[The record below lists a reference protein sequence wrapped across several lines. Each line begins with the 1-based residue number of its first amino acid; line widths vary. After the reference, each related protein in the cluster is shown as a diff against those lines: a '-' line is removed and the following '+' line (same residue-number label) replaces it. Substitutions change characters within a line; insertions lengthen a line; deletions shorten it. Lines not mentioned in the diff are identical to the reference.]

1 MPADF
6 NKPVKT
12 DNYDT
17 GLLATIRAHI
27 AAVAMMLDPTDAG
40 TLSNTP
46 TGARRF
52 NAGTGVF
59 ERFNG
64 SSWVE
69 QGTSYLKVVA
79 PTVYGSLAISGSTS
93 GYAGIQFTGGSKLW
107 TLMVNSAS
115 GLSGIYNVTDSA
127 WLWYFDGAGVL
138 VEGSV
143 PWARVSGA
151 PSITGETASTA
162 ATGNTVAKRDGSGY
176 LFAAYFNHGAGLE
189 APAIGAVLV
198 ENTAADGYLRK
209 ISLANFNAAISPAWS
224 NISGRPSAVSAF
236 TNDANYVTS
245 GGLTTTL
252 SGYVTSGGLTATL
265 ASYVTSGGL
274 TTTLSSYA
282 ALAGAPV
289 FTGQV
294 RGNGGTKGLGAIT
307 VTATTGTPTGGSD
320 GDLVLVY

>member
-27 AAVAMMLDPTDAG
+27 TAVAMMLDPTDAG

-46 TGARRF
+46 AGARRF

-69 QGTSYLKVVA
+69 QGTSYLKAAAAAAAYA
-79 PTVYGSLAISGSTS
+79 PLGG
-93 GYAGIQFTGGSKLW
+93 AG
-107 TLMVNSAS
+107 AS
-115 GLSGIYNVTDSA
+115 GTWGISVTGSA
-127 WLWYFDGAGVL
+127 
-138 VEGSV
+138 GSV
-143 PWARVSGA
+143 PWSGVSGA
-151 PSITGETASTA
+151 PAITGETASAA
-162 ATGNTVAKRDGSGY
+162 ATANTVAKRDGNGY
-176 LFAAYFNHGAGLE
+176 LFAAYFNQGAGLE
-189 APAIGAVLV
+189 TPAVGAVLV

-209 ISLANFNAAISPAWS
+209 ISLANFNAAISPAWA
-224 NISGRPSAVSAF
+224 NVSGRPTAVSAF
-236 TNDANYVTS
+236 TNDSNYITS
-245 GGLTTTL
+245 SGLSTTL
-252 SGYVTSGGLTATL
+252 SGYVTSASLSTTL
-265 ASYVTSGGL
+265 SSYVTSSGL

-282 ALAGAPV
+282 ALSGGPV
-289 FTGQV
+289 FSGQV
-294 RGNGGTKGLGAIT
+294 RGNGGSKGLGAIT
-307 VTATTGTPTGGSD
+307 VTTTAGTPSGGSD